1 MMRLCKAWIAAI
13 AAALL
18 LVSCGSGNKEE
29 KVSLSVDGCWELTSV
44 TTKSATVGSETVSV
58 FIEFSSGAFTL
69 YQKIGQGRYT
79 VFTGFYYLSEKDQT
93 LIGTY
98 ADGTA
103 WGPYEV
109 ACSDANMSLTKD
121 SETDTYKK
129 IEAIPAA
136 VASNTY

>member
-1 MMRLCKAWIAAI
+1 MMCFCKLWMAAV

-18 LVSCGSGNKEE
+18 LVSCGNKEE

-58 FIEFSSGAFTL
+58 YIEFASASFTL
-69 YQKIGQGRYT
+69 YQKIGKGRYT
-79 VFTGFYYLSEKDQT
+79 RHTGSFQLDQKAKTLS
-93 LIGTY
+93 GSY
-98 ADGTA
+98 SDGSS

-109 ACSDANMSLTKD
+109 ACSGENLSLTKD